1 MRKLL
6 SVILALLLVAG
17 LSPAMPAKAV
27 ETIDISYTSK
37 VNDGDAPVL
46 PTISSGYEFV
56 NGAFVEDTD
65 KDGAYYNEKVMV
77 MDQTTLQAMAALMN
91 VTSDGLI
98 AVYAAQGYTLLTA
111 FRGGYSYTF
120 VGQIKRSDNTLFP
133 GADGDPFTGI
143 INVNNTNKTSGF
155 EINEG
160 LIAISNTSGIIYE
173 CGSSATT
180 KTLEGITITTAP
192 TTTVYTE
199 GQTFNPAGMIVTA
212 TYSDNSSAEVNTYTV
227 SPSGALTTTDT
238 SVTVSYT
245 EDGVTKMATQAI
257 TVNPASSITET
268 IDITYTSKVN
278 DGDAP
283 VLPTII
289 SGYEFVMG
297 TFIED
302 TNNNGK
308 YYDDTVMVMGQD
320 TLQAMAGQMN
330 LTPEALIAVAEA
342 QGRTIMTTFRGGYNY
357 TLTGQIKRSDNTL
370 FPGADGDP
378 FTGKIYV
385 NNTDKTSEFEIN
397 EGLIA
402 VSDTCGIIYECGF
415 SATTK
420 TLEGITI
427 TTAPTTTVYTE
438 GQSFDPAGMVVTAT
452 YSDNS
457 SADVKTYTVS
467 PSGALATTDT
477 IVTIS
482 YTEDGVTKTATQA
495 ITVSAAATKTLS
507 SIAITTA
514 PATTTYTAGKSFDP
528 AGMVVTATYSDNSTA
543 EVKAYTVS
551 PSGALATTDTSVTV
565 NYTEDGVTKTATQ
578 TITVNPVIETFAITF
593 DANGHGTAPAAQ
605 TVESGKTATKPSDP
619 TASGWTFDGWYTEAT
634 CTNAF
639 DFSKAITGDV
649 TIYAKWTE
657 DKAPVEPGYIVTV
670 GDNGSV
676 TQGND
681 MTVTVKRNI
690 DDNTCFSH
698 FTGVQIDGKDCAAGD
713 YDAKAGSTIVTL
725 KAATIQAL
733 SIGTHTIS
741 IIFDDGKVETKLTV
755 EKAVS
760 SGISGAESTT
770 PAVTGTVTPGSSVA
784 DASPTTGDA
793 LTNMIYI
800 LLILSA
806 FCLCGAYVIRRKCHD
821 IEA

>member
-1 MRKLL
+1 MRKIL
-6 SVILALLLVAG
+6 SVILAFLLVAG

-27 ETIDISYTSK
+27 ETIDITYTSK
-37 VNDGDAPVL
+37 VNDGDTPVL
-46 PTISSGYEFV
+46 PTLSSGYEFV
-56 NGAFVEDTD
+56 NGVFVEDTD
-65 KDGAYYNEKVMV
+65 KNDNYYNEKVMV
-77 MDQTTLQAMAALMN
+77 MDPTTLQATATLMN
-91 VTSDGLI
+91 VTPEGLI
-98 AVYAAQGYTLLTA
+98 AVYAAQGFTLLTT

-120 VGQIKRSDNTLFP
+120 IGQIKRSDNTPFP
-133 GADGDPFTGI
+133 GANGDHFTGI
-143 INVNNTNKTSGF
+143 INVNETDKTSEF

-160 LIAISNTSGIIYE
+160 LIAITDTCGIIYE

-180 KTLEGITITTAP
+180 KTLKGITITTAP
-192 TTTVYTE
+192 TTTVYSE
-199 GQTFNPAGMIVTA
+199 GQPFNPAGMIVTA
-212 TYSDNSSAEVNTYTV
+212 TYSDNSSAEVKTYTV
-227 SPSGALTTTDT
+227 SPSGTLATTDT
-238 SVTVSYT
+238 SITVSYT
-245 EDGVTKMATQAI
+245 ENGVTKIATQAI
-257 TVNPASSITET
+257 TVNPASSTTET

-278 DGDAP
+278 DGDTP
-283 VLPTII
+283 VLPTIS
-289 SGYEFVMG
+289 SGYEFVGG

-302 TNNNGK
+302 TNKNDTFH
-308 YYDDTVMVMGQD
+308 DDKVMVMDQA
-320 TLQAMAGQMN
+320 TLQAMAALMN
-330 LTPEALIAVAEA
+330 VTPEDLISVAAA
-342 QGRTIMTTFRGGYNY
+342 QGSTIRTTFRSGYNY
-357 TLTGQIKRSDNTL
+357 AFTGQIKRSDNTP
-370 FPGADGDP
+370 FSGANGDP
-378 FTGKIYV
+378 FTGIINV
-385 NNTDKTSEFEIN
+385 NGTDKTSEFEIS

-402 VSDTCGIIYECGF
+402 VPHDSGIIYTCVSSG
-415 SATTK
+415 TTK
-420 TLEGITI
+420 TLTGITI
-427 TTAPTTTVYTE
+427 TTAPATTVYSE
-438 GQSFDPAGMVVTAT
+438 GQ
-452 YSDNS
+452 N
-457 SADVKTYTVS
+457 
-467 PSGALATTDT
+467 
-477 IVTIS
+477 
-482 YTEDGVTKTATQA
+482 
-495 ITVSAAATKTLS
+495 
-507 SIAITTA
+507 
-514 PATTTYTAGKSFDP
+514 FDP

-551 PSGALATTDTSVTV
+551 PSGALAATDTSVTIS
-565 NYTEDGVTKTATQ
+565 YTEDGVTKTATQ

-619 TASGWTFDGWYTEAT
+619 TASSWTFGGWYTEAT

-657 DKAPVEPGYIVTV
+657 DKTSEEPSYIVTV

-676 TQGND
+676 EQGND

-733 SIGTHTIS
+733 SVGTHTIS

-760 SGISGAESTT
+760 AGISGAETVT
-770 PAVTGTVTPGSSVA
+770 PAVTGTETPGSSVA

-806 FCLCGAYVIRRKCHD
+806 FCLCGAFVIRKKGRN

>member
-1 MRKLL
+1 MKKIL
-6 SVILALLLVAG
+6 SVILAFLLVAG

-27 ETIDISYTSK
+27 ETIDITYTSK
-37 VNDGDAPVL
+37 VNDGDTPVL

-56 NGAFVEDTD
+56 GGTFIEDTNKND
-65 KDGAYYNEKVMV
+65 TFHDDKVMV
-77 MDQTTLQAMAALMN
+77 MDPTTLQATATLMN
-91 VTSDGLI
+91 VTPDALI
-98 AVYAAQGYTLLTA
+98 AVYAAQGYTLLTT
-111 FRGGYSYTF
+111 FRGGYRYTF

-133 GADGDPFTGI
+133 GANGDHFTGI
-143 INVNNTNKTSGF
+143 INVNETDKTSEF

-160 LIAISNTSGIIYE
+160 LIAITDTCGIIYE

-180 KTLEGITITTAP
+180 KTLKGITITTAP

-199 GQTFNPAGMIVTA
+199 GQSFNPAGMVVTA
-212 TYSDNSSAEVNTYTV
+212 TYSDNSTAEVKTYTI
-227 SPSGALTTTDT
+227 SPSAALATTDT
-238 SVTVSYT
+238 SVTISYT
-245 EDGVTKMATQAI
+245 EDGVTKTAAQAI
-257 TVNPASSITET
+257 TVNPASSTIEI

-278 DGDAP
+278 DGDTP
-283 VLPTII
+283 VLPTLS
-289 SGYEFVMG
+289 SGYEFVNG
-297 TFIED
+297 VFVED
-302 TNNNGK
+302 TDKNGA
-308 YYDDTVMVMGQD
+308 YYNEKVMVMD
-320 TLQAMAGQMN
+320 PTTLQAMATLMN
-330 LTPEALIAVAEA
+330 VTPDDLIALSAA
-342 QGRTIMTTFRGGYNY
+342 QGVTIMKTFRGGYSY
-357 TLTGQIKRSDNTL
+357 TFTGQIKRSDNTL
-370 FPGADGDP
+370 FPGADSDP
-378 FTGKIYV
+378 FTGIINV
-385 NNTDKTSEFEIN
+385 NNSDKTSEFEISK
-397 EGLIA
+397 GLIA
-402 VSDTCGIIYECGF
+402 ITDTCGIIYECGS

-420 TLEGITI
+420 TLKGITI

-457 SADVKTYTVS
+457 TAEVKTYTIS

-477 IVTIS
+477 SVTIS

-495 ITVSAAATKTLS
+495 ITVSAAVTKTLS

-514 PATTTYTAGKSFDP
+514 PTTTIYTEGQNFDP

-551 PSGALATTDTSVTV
+551 PSGALGATDASVTIS
-565 NYTEDGVTKTATQ
+565 YTEDGVTKTATQ

-593 DANGHGTAPAAQ
+593 AANGHGTAPAAQ

-619 TASGWTFDGWYTEAT
+619 TASGWTFGGWYTEAT

-657 DKAPVEPGYIVTV
+657 DKTSEEPSYIVTV

-676 TQGND
+676 AQGND

-733 SIGTHTIS
+733 SVGTHTIS

-760 SGISGAESTT
+760 AGISGAETVT
-770 PAVTGTVTPGSSVA
+770 PAVTGTETPGSSVA

-806 FCLCGAYVIRRKCHD
+806 FCLCGAFVIRKKGRN